1 MSRWQIAAGLCM
13 LSAAMAFAQTPPSSD
28 GKNAP
33 ADSAQE
39 SPFGLPPPFKP
50 SPDKANPET
59 QADKPKAETQI
70 DKSEMPPEEDKT
82 GAPQVFTFNPVQSKL
97 MVERGDFYFH
107 KGNYS
112 AAVSRYDEAT
122 KWNDG
127 NAIAWR
133 SLAEAEEKKSNKKAA
148 LDAYQKYLELSP
160 DAKDAKE
167 IKNRLA
173 KLQH

>member
-1 MSRWQIAAGLCM
+1 MLCAAV
-13 LSAAMAFAQTPPSSD
+13 SFAQTSSSSD
-28 GKNAP
+28 GKSTAT
-33 ADSAQE
+33 DSVQE

-50 SPDKANPET
+50 APEKANPAATPDKAKQES
-59 QADKPKAETQI
+59 QV

-82 GAPQVFTFNPVQSKL
+82 GAPPTFTFNPVQSKIE
-97 MVERGDFYFH
+97 VERGDFYFH
-107 KGNYS
+107 KGNYT

-133 SLAEAEEKKSNKKAA
+133 SLGEAEEKKANKKAA
-148 LDAYQKYLELSP
+148 LEAYHKYLELSP
-160 DAKDAKE
+160 DAKDAKD